1 MTADD
6 DRLQWQPY
14 PARQAA
20 SSGSHTQ
27 VGGHPIQPIFA
38 VESLTNNDYNNI
50 SLLSTEV
57 SPAFIQLWRSG
68 GWKVVNARMEEPGG
82 GRRRRI
88 LNKSFYLLERKS
100 FVTKIV

>member
-1 MTADD
+1 MIVF
-6 DRLQWQPY
+6 
-14 PARQAA
+14 
-20 SSGSHTQ
+20 SGSHTQ

-38 VESLTNNDYNNI
+38 VESLTINDYNI

-57 SPAFIQLWRSG
+57 SPAFIHLWRSG

>member
-1 MTADD
+1 MSPTTPVGIVFFKQTPFYSITWKHPVVVASAAY

-38 VESLTNNDYNNI
+38 VGSFTINDYNI

-57 SPAFIQLWRSG
+57 SPAFIQL
-68 GWKVVNARMEEPGG
+68 
-82 GRRRRI
+82 
-88 LNKSFYLLERKS
+88 
-100 FVTKIV
+100 